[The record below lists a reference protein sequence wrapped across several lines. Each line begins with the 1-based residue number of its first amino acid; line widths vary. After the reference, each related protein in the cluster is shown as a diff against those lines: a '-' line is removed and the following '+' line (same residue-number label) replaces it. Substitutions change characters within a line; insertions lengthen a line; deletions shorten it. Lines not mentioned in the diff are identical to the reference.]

1 MNIPLP
7 HGATI
12 EDEKQVITLDLGMI
26 QLKFSFEEWEDFV
39 EIISDIDSVF
49 QSKVSAEAY
58 KCPSCGTAKSFYDYN
73 EPDEDEYN

>member
-7 HGATI
+7 HGAAI
-12 EDEKQVITLDLGMI
+12 EDKKQIITLDLGMI

-49 QSKVSAEAY
+49 QSNVSAEAH
-58 KCPSCGTAKSFYDYN
+58 KCPSCGTAKNFYDYN
-73 EPDEDEYN
+73 EPEEDEYN